1 MSKSSQRRGRRE
13 AGLTVN
19 PVATAMAVSRMRSHM
34 RTVGIALFL
43 TDDGAE
49 ARGLVSHLAWI
60 IGMGA
65 EISANRLPGSDVAK
79 RQHIVLRNLVHI
91 ATEGCAWRA
100 SLAEAIWAAA
110 LEANGLLMK
119 YPTTGL
125 AVQAGADQL
134 ADSIKAG
141 SVRMADV
148 AGAEIYGAA
157 APAELCA

>member
-1 MSKSSQRRGRRE
+1 MRKTKRRQHGGR
-13 AGLTVN
+13 AHPHSH
-19 PVATAMAVSRMRSHM
+19 PVATAMAAARMRNHM
-34 RTVGIALFL
+34 RTVGIELFM
-43 TDDGAE
+43 TNDGEE

-60 IGMGA
+60 IAMGA

-79 RQHIVLRNLVHI
+79 RQHCVLRNLVQI
-91 ATEGCAWRA
+91 ATEGCTWRA

-110 LEANGLLMK
+110 LEANGLLMQH
-119 YPTTGL
+119 PTTGL

-148 AGAEIYGAA
+148 AGAEIYTAA
-157 APAELCA
+157 APAELRA